1 MDTKNRHP
9 LKASATRRA
18 FLQRAAGTGLA
29 TAAGIAFIPGLSAA
43 QSQDPFA
50 WITLTDQLK
59 AAAQAGGNSADLG
72 ILNFALLLERLEA
85 TFYNTNYNKPYL
97 TNPTPGTQL
106 TALLV
111 GSEQAPTSVNTN
123 AVALGRFTLSPDQT
137 QLFYDVRSTGLS
149 GEATSIRL
157 FNGARG
163 TTGNIAYTLAT
174 PVNGVSTGVITLN
187 PTDMNTLVNQG
198 MYVNIATAANP
209 NGEIRG
215 QVIAAPPGILSTT
228 TPALKSMVDEIRD
241 HENAHVSLLEQA
253 LGSNAQAAPT
263 FQNLDAPT
271 LQQFLTMAQMFE
283 DIGTSAYLGQAPL
296 IQDKTILATAGAIM
310 AVEARH
316 AGGLR
321 AYRKVASPAEGG
333 DASITL
339 TEDRE
344 SLNRARTRDQV
355 MALIQPFI
363 ATGATPVTPA
373 TPGNGTVTNPG
384 TNTGNNGTTTPSTGT
399 NNGTT
404 PSTGTNNGT
413 TPSTGTNNGTT
424 PSTGGSNNGTTP
436 TGGVNPPAV
445 SPAGGVTP
453 TQQA

>member
-1 MDTKNRHP
+1 MDNEIRHP
-9 LKASATRRA
+9 LKAPATRRA

-29 TAAGIAFIPGLSAA
+29 TVAGIALIPGVSSA
-43 QSQDPFA
+43 QSQDPFG

-59 AAAQAGGNSADLG
+59 AAAQAGGNTADQA

-85 TFYNTNYNKPYL
+85 TFYNTNANKPYL

-123 AVALGRFTLSPDQT
+123 AVALARFTLSPDQT
-137 QLFYDVRSTGLS
+137 QLFYDIRSTGLS

-157 FNGARG
+157 FTGARG

-187 PTDMNTLVNQG
+187 PTDMNALVNQG
-198 MYVNIATAANP
+198 IYVNIATAANP

-215 QVIAAPPGILSTT
+215 QVIAAPPGILATT

-253 LGSNAQAAPT
+253 LGANAQAAPT

-283 DIGTSAYLGQAPL
+283 DIGVSAYLGQTPL
-296 IQDKTILATAGAIM
+296 IQDKAILATAGAIM
-310 AVEARH
+310 AVEGRH

-321 AYRKVASPAEGG
+321 AYRIVASPAEGG
-333 DASITL
+333 DSSITL

-344 SLNRARTRDQV
+344 ALNRARTRDQV
-355 MALIQPFI
+355 LALIQPFI
-363 ATGATPVTPA
+363 ATGATPVTPT

-384 TNTGNNGTTTPSTGT
+384 ANNGTNGSTTPSSGT

-404 PSTGTNNGT
+404 PSSGGT
-413 TPSTGTNNGTT
+413 
-424 PSTGGSNNGTTP
+424 GTTP
-436 TGGVNPPAV
+436 TGGVTPPVV
-445 SPAGGVTP
+445 SPAGGATP